1 MMHAHFSVHWDHGH
15 AGLLGRVARDL
26 GAAYAWLAGPALSEQ
41 ERQRRELAEIG
52 AWNHLS
58 GAL

>member
-15 AGLLGRVARDL
+15 AGLLSRVARDL
-26 GAAYAWLAGPALSEQ
+26 GAAYAWLTGPALSEQ

>member
-1 MMHAHFSVHWDHGH
+1 MMHAHFSVHWAHGH
-15 AGLLGRVARDL
+15 DGLLGRVARDL
-26 GAAYAWLAGPALSEQ
+26 GAAYAWLTGPALSEQ

-52 AWNHLS
+52 AWNYLS